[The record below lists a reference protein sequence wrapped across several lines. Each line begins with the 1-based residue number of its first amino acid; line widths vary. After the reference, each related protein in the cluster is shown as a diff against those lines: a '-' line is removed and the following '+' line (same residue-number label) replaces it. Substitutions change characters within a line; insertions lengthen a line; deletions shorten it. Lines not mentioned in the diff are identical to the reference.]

1 MQLSHHQQITS
12 RKTLSI
18 PLASH
23 QRGVALLVVLLLV
36 VMIVVLAGS
45 MLASKQITTRKSQL
59 IFEQDRFRQQI
70 QTAEQMAVELIRTD
84 SKLNE
89 SDSLQDV
96 WIKGI
101 EPYTTE
107 DGYLIE
113 LAINDASARFNLN
126 NLYHD
131 GAVDEQALA
140 SFRRLLE
147 SLGLDPNLATVV
159 LDWQD
164 PDTLVYNDGGAEA
177 TVYQS
182 TGQLAQTIGGNG
194 GGSTKPANQ
203 PFVSIDQLAQLPN
216 VTAETIATLRPYV
229 TTVPYWLP
237 VNVNTAD
244 EKVLTAIVGNENS
257 SAVQTLLT
265 NRLNRPVESDEA
277 LQALGLFNNSVD
289 SVDDVNESTEPAN
302 TNGSTSKDSNKEKD
316 TTAKEQNGKGQ
327 GTSEKNGDEDDGKQT
342 STKENDKQQPCKKC
356 QAKKKKQQIDKL
368 LQSLNYQSR
377 AFEVLIAVSKEHTLV
392 NDNSKSRKKDRYATL
407 FIAKG
412 NSLPSAYEQQA
423 SINQASDDK
432 PSIQAFAQRIWAFR
446 PPFVKH

>member
-1 MQLSHHQQITS
+1 MQFFQHQKTS
-12 RKTLSI
+12 SKKSLTIS
-18 PLASH
+18 LASH

-45 MLASKQITTRKSQL
+45 MLASKEITTRKSQL
-59 IFEQDRFRQQI
+59 IFEQDSFRQQI
-70 QTAEQMAVELIRTD
+70 QAAEQMAVELIRTD
-84 SKLNE
+84 SNLNDA
-89 SDSLQDV
+89 DSLQDV
-96 WIKGI
+96 WAKGI
-101 EPYTTE
+101 EPYSTE

-182 TGQLAQTIGGNG
+182 TGQLAQATAKKNG
-194 GGSTKPANQ
+194 VGSTQPANQ
-203 PFVSIDQLAQLPN
+203 PFISIDQLAQLPN

-229 TTVPYWLP
+229 TAVPYWLP
-237 VNVNTAD
+237 INVNTAD
-244 EKVLTAIVGNENS
+244 AVVLTAMVGSENS
-257 SAVQTLLT
+257 GAVQTLLT
-265 NRLNRPVESDEA
+265 SRVNQPIESDGA
-277 LQALGLFNNSVD
+277 LQALGLFNNSLDNADDGNAD
-289 SVDDVNESTEPAN
+289 SN
-302 TNGSTSKDSNKEKD
+302 TNEGRDSNKEQES
-316 TTAKEQNGKGQ
+316 TTGQ
-327 GTSEKNGDEDDGKQT
+327 GASEQDGNKNEKSSNEKS
-342 STKENDKQQPCKKC
+342 STEKNDKQQKPCKKC
-356 QAKKKKQQIDKL
+356 QEKEKKQQLDKL
-368 LQSLNYQSR
+368 LQSLSYQSR
-377 AFEVLIAVSKEHTLV
+377 AFEVLISVSKDQTLA
-392 NDNSKSRKKDRYATL
+392 NDSSKSRKKTRYATL

-412 NSLPSAYEQQA
+412 KSLPSAYQQQA
-423 SINQASDDK
+423 SMNRESDDK

-446 PPFVKH
+446 PPFIEH